1 MVLTAALLL
10 GGGTVQALWTDRL
23 LQLLMLPA
31 LFWGLGGIVHS
42 RAASGAK
49 LFVGLVLV
57 VLVMQFVPLYRE
69 GELFGGQLIGGGWGF
84 FTPMPGASLNSALYA
99 TAILGFALYLTRFSD
114 RDLQRLLR
122 FVLVGFFIHL
132 VTAIV
137 QLSFDQRAVLTGFWP
152 FELRAGLFTNE
163 NHFGT
168 LIFAV
173 IPLIAWFYLVRV
185 RRTGIYLFVV
195 FLIIAFQFANGSRA
209 GMGISIGLSII
220 CLLWLRAPG
229 IAFAFKLVSLIAAV
243 MGVLALIWLLFPLD
257 ELQADARW
265 QYLPTMMSAIRNNW
279 LLGSGLGSFV
289 TTYPIYEAREAITNT
304 YVNHA
309 HNDWLEI
316 ALELGLA
323 GALLIFFFFFLV
335 LRNAGRTSFSEA
347 AFLSILA
354 IAVHSLV
361 DYPLRTMGIA
371 VPFAYMTAILLAAKP
386 YRSDT
391 IRDPLDALKSTG
403 SLPDEVDL
411 PFERFIRT
419 RSHSPVTGIKS
430 VN

>member
-1 MVLTAALLL
+1 
-10 GGGTVQALWTDRL
+10 
-23 LQLLMLPA
+23 MLPA

-42 RAASGAK
+42 RVGIGTK
-49 LFVGLVLV
+49 LFVGLVLA
-57 VLVMQFVPLYRE
+57 VLVTQFLPVHRD
-69 GELFGGQLIGGGWGF
+69 GVSFGGQLVGSGWGF
-84 FTPMPGASLNSALYA
+84 VTPMPGASSNSALY
-99 TAILGFALYLTRFSD
+99 TVAILGFSLYLTRFSD
-114 RDLQRLLR
+114 HDLQRLLR

-173 IPLIAWFYLVRV
+173 VPLIAWYYLVRV
-185 RRTGIYLFVV
+185 QRMGVYLFVV
-195 FLIIAFQFANGSRA
+195 SLIIAFQFANGSRA
-209 GMGISIGLSII
+209 GMGISIGLSIA
-220 CLLWLRAPG
+220 CLLWLRAPRT
-229 IAFAFKLVSLIAAV
+229 AFPFKLASLIAAIAGIA
-243 MGVLALIWLLFPLD
+243 MLIWLLFPLA

-265 QYLPTMMSAIRNNW
+265 LYLPTMIAAIQDNW

-289 TTYPIYEAREAITNT
+289 TTYPIYEAREAITHT

-316 ALELGLA
+316 MLELGLA
-323 GALLIFFFFFLV
+323 GAVLSAFFLFLV
-335 LRNAGRTSFSEA
+335 LRHAGRTPFSEA

-354 IAVHSLV
+354 IAFHSLV

-371 VPFAYMTAILLAAKP
+371 VPFAYMTAIILAAKP
-386 YRSDT
+386 YRSDA
-391 IRDPLDALKSTG
+391 IRDPLDALKTTG
-403 SLPDEVDL
+403 SLPDEVD
-411 PFERFIRT
+411 FTYERFIRK
-419 RSHSPVTGIKS
+419 RIHSPVTGIKS